1 MIPRS
6 SQSCLKVRIVPT
18 EIPIIPITQ
27 NGKQTS
33 IRVLRPSLSIRSIV
47 NIIPIIFTDA
57 KGNDAYNIICF
68 WLEDAISPDY
78 LSISGP

>member
-1 MIPRS
+1 
-6 SQSCLKVRIVPT
+6 
-18 EIPIIPITQ
+18 
-27 NGKQTS
+27 
-33 IRVLRPSLSIRSIV
+33 V